1 MHAGAGDGE
10 GAAQAPLAVATR
22 GRHLLT
28 VPSVPDARARSSD
41 RPASSLTNQGHL
53 VQIEFAGAAREVTG
67 SCHILR
73 VNGKTVLLDCGMFQG
88 RRSETREKN
97 VQLPLPVAE
106 IDAVVLS
113 HAHIDHSGRLPL
125 LTRHGYRG
133 PIYCTAAT
141 RDLCAVMLADSAHIQ
156 VKDAEYLARRKK
168 EVAEPLYTMRDA
180 ASTADLMIGLPYD
193 TTFDVVPGVRATFTD
208 AGHILGSASV
218 ALECTEGSVTRRIV
232 FSGDVGRAG
241 LPIIRDPR
249 PPGGGADVVLLEST
263 YGNRDHLPVEGARE
277 MLARI
282 IRETAARGGK
292 ILVPAFAVGRTQEI
306 VYDLHVLAR
315 EGKIPEIP
323 IYIDSPLAIDATTVF
338 AMHPEVFDKTEDL
351 IQKVNDLFHFTLV
364 RYTREASESK
374 ALNMQHGPMVI
385 IAASG
390 MMEAGRILHHLTHN
404 AADPRTTILIVG
416 FQAEHTL
423 GRRIV
428 ERAATITVLGN
439 EIPLRAEV
447 TVLGGYSAHADR
459 TELQGWLDSVRRG
472 GVADTAPDVY
482 LVHGE
487 RDVQDAFAEQL
498 RGAGYP
504 TVRAPERHTV
514 ITL

>member
-1 MHAGAGDGE
+1 M
-10 GAAQAPLAVATR
+10 
-22 GRHLLT
+22 
-28 VPSVPDARARSSD
+28 
-41 RPASSLTNQGHL
+41 
-53 VQIEFAGAAREVTG
+53 QIEFAGAAREVTG

-97 VQLPLPVAE
+97 LELPLPIE
-106 IDAVVLS
+106 QIDAVVLS
-113 HAHIDHSGRLPL
+113 HAHIDHSGRLPF

-133 PIYCTAAT
+133 PVYCTAAT
-141 RDLCAVMLADSAHIQ
+141 RDLCAVMLADSAYIQ
-156 VKDAEYLARRKK
+156 EKDAEFLARRKQ
-168 EVAEPLYTMRDA
+168 EVAEPLYAMRDA
-180 ASTADLMIGLPYD
+180 TIAVERMISLTYD
-193 TTFDVVPGVRATFTD
+193 KTFEVVPGVRATFTD

-218 ALECTEGSVTRRIV
+218 VLECAEGNAKRRVV

-241 LPIIRDPR
+241 LPIIRDPH
-249 PPGGGADVVLLEST
+249 PPAGADVVLLEST
-263 YGNRDHLPVEGARE
+263 YGNRDHPSVANARAE
-277 MLARI
+277 LARV

-292 ILVPAFAVGRTQEI
+292 VLVPAFSVGRTQEI

-315 EGKIPEIP
+315 EGAIPEIP
-323 IYIDSPLAIDATTVF
+323 IYIDSPLAIDTTSVF
-338 AMHPEVFDKTEDL
+338 AMHPEVFDQTEDL
-351 IQKVNDLFHFTLV
+351 VRRVEDLFHFTQV

-374 ALNMQHGPMVI
+374 ALNTMHGPMVI

-390 MMEAGRILHHLTHN
+390 MAEAGRILHHLAHG

-428 ERAATITVLGN
+428 ERAPMIRVFGE
-439 EIPLRAEV
+439 EIPLRAHVEI
-447 TVLGGYSAHADR
+447 LNGYSAHGDR
-459 TELQGWLDSVRRG
+459 TELQRWLDAVRAG
-472 GVADTAPDVY
+472 NPSEAAPVVH

-487 RDVQDAFAEQL
+487 PEAQDAFAVQL
-498 RGAGYP
+498 RGVGYASTSAP
-504 TVRAPERHTV
+504 VRHST